1 MKNNI
6 LLSMIILTSLS
17 LVSCSN
23 EGNSS
28 KSLAAKQKALDKKIA
43 LRSQL
48 DKEIE
53 ALEKEIAALDTTS
66 IKEVTKIVGI
76 TNINTGSFSSQVEVM
91 GKVDVA
97 NNASL
102 SAAQGG
108 IVTHIFVKEGDHVK
122 TGQTLAQLDN
132 DVMNKSL
139 IQARQAVAFTTD
151 LFNKQKALWDQKI
164 GSEVQYLNA
173 KNNMESA

>member
-53 ALEKEIAALDTTS
+53 ALEK
-66 IKEVTKIVGI
+66 K
-76 TNINTGSFSSQVEVM
+76 
-91 GKVDVA
+91 
-97 NNASL
+97 
-102 SAAQGG
+102 
-108 IVTHIFVKEGDHVK
+108 
-122 TGQTLAQLDN
+122 
-132 DVMNKSL
+132 
-139 IQARQAVAFTTD
+139 
-151 LFNKQKALWDQKI
+151 
-164 GSEVQYLNA
+164 
-173 KNNMESA
+173 